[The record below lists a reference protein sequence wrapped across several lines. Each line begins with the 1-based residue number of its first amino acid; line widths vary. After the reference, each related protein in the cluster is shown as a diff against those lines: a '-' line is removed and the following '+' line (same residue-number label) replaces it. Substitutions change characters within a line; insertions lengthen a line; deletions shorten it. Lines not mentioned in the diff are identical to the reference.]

1 MTKLSHLKLVKFRN
15 LKNLKSVNCVADVD
29 VFDFLV
35 EDERES
41 ARLFS
46 VLLRQEERV
55 AFRRQ
60 RGHLLVRAKSETL
73 RHDQPRDGVRVEMRP
88 DKIEFNQQFVEYFRN
103 SHLKC
108 HNLF

>member
-1 MTKLSHLKLVKFRN
+1 M
-15 LKNLKSVNCVADVD
+15 ADVD

-35 EDERES
+35 KDERES
-41 ARLFS
+41 ARLLS

-60 RGHLLVRAKSETL
+60 RGHLLVRAKPETL
-73 RHDQPRDGVRVEMRP
+73 RHDQPRDGVRIEVRP
-88 DKIEFNQQFVEYFRN
+88 NKIQFNQQFVEYFRN

-108 HNLF
+108 HNLFKNLLSLLNLF